1 MQNLR
6 SAILEWLPTL
16 DPFTFISLV
25 SFDTSVSL
33 HHLASPDPSSSDPTP
48 RLFSLTLPG
57 SRPLDPALLAS
68 HLCGPQAGSH
78 LCGGSL
84 GPGGQAAQ
92 LSVQL
97 GAGGLEAVRLAL
109 ASIRPMEVD
118 LPLAHRPR
126 SVCMGVGREMAWG
139 DRRSG
144 WHWSAFA
151 LWCRPAPGSQGQVGV
166 QNGFRMLVW
175 VRGDMLK
182 WQERQCQAPC
192 PNKALHVLMHLHQRA

>member
-1 MQNLR
+1 MVVSFLLVFVLQNLR
-6 SAILEWLPTL
+6 AATLEWLPTL
-16 DPFTFISLV
+16 DPSTYISLV

-33 HHLASPDPSSSDPTP
+33 HHLASPNPSATDPTP

-68 HLCGPQAGSH
+68 HLCG
-78 LCGGSL
+78 GSL

-97 GAGGLEAVRLAL
+97 GAGGLAAVRLAL

-126 SVCMGVGREMAWG
+126 SVWMGVGREVARG
-139 DRRSG
+139 ER
-144 WHWSAFA
+144 A
-151 LWCRPAPGSQGQVGV
+151 VG
-166 QNGFRMLVW
+166 
-175 VRGDMLK
+175 
-182 WQERQCQAPC
+182 
-192 PNKALHVLMHLHQRA
+192 